1 MEKIHFSGKD
11 FIYRLNIGNYSKENL
26 IKEIL
31 INIDIDMMARKS
43 LPESPGIQSDI
54 IIRGGEVDK
63 VTTFI
68 NDLIIKKV
76 YGEKSF
82 PFAFKNWVYLSES
95 SNNYTFYHQHIDMA
109 QMRTKG
115 EWTWTL
121 YIQMPDN
128 LTKNE
133 GKLLFM
139 LDDESIHEILP
150 NEGDLL
156 VFPANILHK
165 PQLNKKSSKPRIV
178 LGGIL
183 SKIDFSKNYNKKIQ
197 TAI

>member
-1 MEKIHFSGKD
+1 M
-11 FIYRLNIGNYSKENL
+11 
-26 IKEIL
+26 
-31 INIDIDMMARKS
+31 NIDIDMMAKKS

-54 IIRGGEVDK
+54 LIRGGELDK

-76 YGEKSF
+76 YGEESF

-95 SNNYTFYHQHIDMA
+95 TNNFTFYHQHIEMA
-109 QMRTKG
+109 KMRSNG

-128 LTKNE
+128 LGEDE
-133 GKLLFM
+133 GKLLFK

-156 VFPANILHK
+156 VFPANMLHK
-165 PQLNKKSSKPRIV
+165 PQLNKKSTKPRVV

-183 SKIDFSKNYNKKIQ
+183 SKIDFNKNYNKNTK